1 MIINFHSIDDNY
13 IIENNIIKISL
24 NNDQENKS
32 IIINNKRKIYKRKV
46 WYNNNWNKMGNRWYA
61 SDNNNVKAAPYIL
74 FYHYF

>member
-46 WYNNNWNKMGNRWYA
+46 
-61 SDNNNVKAAPYIL
+61 
-74 FYHYF
+74 